1 MQDVFCSEFCLKE
14 AMEFYHQN
22 ESSLIQALGC
32 IAEQEWNAAFRAVL
46 RRPLS
51 YFLDHRKEVFNVYD
65 KKYGSELP
73 EGDIYLSEDY
83 KVGIES
89 IKVFYLVRKDD

>member
-1 MQDVFCSEFCLKE
+1 MFCSELCLNE

-22 ESSLIQALGC
+22 ESPLIQALGC
-32 IAEQEWNAAFRAVL
+32 ITEQEWNAAFRAVL
-46 RRPLS
+46 RKPLS
-51 YFLDHRKEVFNVYD
+51 YFLEHRKEIFNTFD
-65 KKYGSELP
+65 KKYGTELP
-73 EGDIYLSEDY
+73 EGEIYLSEDY